1 MSRRITVALALLGA
15 LVLLALPALFGNGYQ
30 LTLVTTA
37 LIWVVLV
44 IGLQIIF
51 GYGGLLS
58 VAHGGLFGFAA
69 YVTAVLNVKHD
80 MPVLQS
86 GALAIV
92 ATTLLSAVIGLIA
105 VRASGMSFAV
115 LTLAFGAILYE
126 LFLNATDITGGP
138 LGVVGIDPLPEWA
151 NSVGLD
157 ITPAVETYITVAFV
171 AVVALA
177 LLYWFVRSEFGR
189 ALVCTREDETLAASY
204 GINVRQ
210 TRRWAFLISGAFA
223 GLAGVLFSHYYQ
235 FIAPESFT
243 FLAAF
248 QAIVMVVAGGAGLF
262 LGTIVGAITL
272 SLLPELLR
280 DVSEYQQVTYG
291 LILFLAIRF
300 LPSGVVGWARDR
312 IDERRLVAGR
322 EL

>member
-1 MSRRITVALALLGA
+1 MRSNRWGLVGLVVGLVAL
-15 LVLLALPALFGNGYQ
+15 VIPAYFGNGYQ
-30 LTLVTTA
+30 LYLATIA
-37 LIWVVLV
+37 LIWLVLV

-58 VAHGGLFGFAA
+58 VAHGGLFGLAA
-69 YVTAVLNVKHD
+69 YTSGLLNVEKG
-80 MPVLQS
+80 MPVIQS
-86 GALAIV
+86 AVIAIAV
-92 ATTLLSAVIGLIA
+92 TTLVSALIGLIA

-126 LFLNATDITGGP
+126 LFLNATDVTGGP
-138 LGVVGIDPLPEWA
+138 LGVVGIEPLPEWSA
-151 NSVGLD
+151 WVGVDVRPVL
-157 ITPAVETYITVAFV
+157 ETYITVA
-171 AVVALA
+171 VVACVA
-177 LLYWFVRSEFGR
+177 LLGLWWLVRSEFGR

-223 GLAGVLFSHYYQ
+223 GLAGVLFGHYFQ

-248 QAIVMVVAGGAGLF
+248 QAIVMVVAGGAGIF
-262 LGTIVGAITL
+262 LGTIVGAISL

-280 DVSEYQQVTYG
+280 DVSQYQQVTYG
-291 LILFLAIRF
+291 VILFLAVRF
-300 LPSGVVGWARDR
+300 LPSGVVGWVRDR
-312 IDERRLVAGR
+312 IAERRLAAGR
-322 EL
+322 

>member
-1 MSRRITVALALLGA
+1 MY
-15 LVLLALPALFGNGYQ
+15 GNGYQ
-30 LTLVTTA
+30 LYLATIA
-37 LIWVVLV
+37 LIWLVLV

-58 VAHGGLFGFAA
+58 VAHGGLFGLAA
-69 YVTAVLNVKHD
+69 YTSGLLNVDKG
-80 MPVLQS
+80 MPVIQS
-86 GALAIV
+86 AIIAIAV
-92 ATTLLSAVIGLIA
+92 TTLVSALIGLIA

-126 LFLNATDITGGP
+126 LFLNATDLTGGP
-138 LGVVGIDPLPEWA
+138 LGVVGIEPLPEWSA
-151 NSVGLD
+151 WVGVD
-157 ITPAVETYITVAFV
+157 VRPVVETYITVA
-171 AVVALA
+171 VVACAA
-177 LLYWFVRSEFGR
+177 LLGLWWLVRSEFGR

-223 GLAGVLFSHYYQ
+223 GLAGVLFGHYFQ

-248 QAIVMVVAGGAGLF
+248 QAIVMVVAGGAGIF
-262 LGTIVGAITL
+262 LGTIVGAISL

-280 DVSEYQQVTYG
+280 DVSQYQQVTYG
-291 LILFLAIRF
+291 VILFLAVRF

-312 IDERRLVAGR
+312 IAERRLAAGR
-322 EL
+322 

>member
-1 MSRRITVALALLGA
+1 MTASRRWSLIGLAIGLIA
-15 LVLLALPALFGNGYQ
+15 LVIPAMYGNGYQ
-30 LTLVTTA
+30 LYLATIA
-37 LIWVVLV
+37 LIWLVLV

-58 VAHGGLFGFAA
+58 VAHGGLFGLAA
-69 YVTAVLNVKHD
+69 YVSGLLNVDHG
-80 MPVLQS
+80 MPVIQS
-86 GALAIV
+86 ALIAIAV
-92 ATTLLSAVIGLIA
+92 TTLVSALIGLVA

-126 LFLNATDITGGP
+126 LFLNATDLTGGP
-138 LGVVGIDPLPEWA
+138 LGVVGIEPLPEW
-151 NSVGLD
+151 SESLGLD
-157 ITPAVETYITVAFV
+157 VRPVLETYITVA
-171 AVVALA
+171 VVACFA
-177 LLYWFVRSEFGR
+177 LLGLWWLVRSEFGR

-223 GLAGVLFSHYYQ
+223 GLAGVLFGHYFQ

-248 QAIVMVVAGGAGLF
+248 QAIVMVVAGGAGIF
-262 LGTIVGAITL
+262 LGTIVGAISL

-291 LILFLAIRF
+291 VILFLAVRF
-300 LPSGVVGWARDR
+300 LPSGVVGWVRDR
-312 IDERRLVAGR
+312 IAERRLAGGR
-322 EL
+322 